1 MDWWTQNKDAI
12 IVIVAV
18 LGVIGGIL
26 GAIWAAIKWGLLR
39 GWQKKLRVDV
49 EVFEVITNPSAL
61 LPKLYATE
69 NDDSTL
75 ADHNIKYQPRDP
87 NRDLQGELKSILNR
101 SRYLLITAPTGY
113 GKTREAGVL
122 AQTMMLEG
130 WRVLLVRNTGWLDVP
145 KTLPIELNNSR
156 SRILIFLDDLNGM
169 FSVGERTES
178 PRAGQI
184 PLLREPSY
192 HDRLLQVLD
201 MLEGMC
207 TKSEIRVIATARS
220 EADQWEVLDYN
231 EKDKLWSRFERV
243 EMPEPADITI
253 ISLLEE
259 TTKQAKLIANPDDF
273 KAIANRS
280 DGTYR
285 NIILNLRRLHAQNQ
299 TVTEDNFI
307 DTLNGS
313 WQDIYEHAIKKHPAI
328 RYIYDAIDILQQV
341 ELSPYSFV
349 VNPAALLLWGGSG
362 FQKLIQRAQIQQA
375 LEYLTKETK
384 IMRQVDSILSP
395 SDGQI
400 EAKHTKTDWRNYTPF
415 INKLIFQRMPDNL
428 SQSQTSG
435 LFLFGM
441 HCLEAESKEDALK
454 IWHIIPSD
462 KLSAFFDKITSL
474 PSNDRIPGFK
484 NTMHHAFEQKPGPY
498 SLHFFMGIMLE
509 SLERYSE
516 AEDVYRQCIARN
528 PDDAYFYTKLGDVLR
543 YSKRYTE
550 SEDAYHQAIE
560 KDPNYADAY
569 SRLGSLFRKL
579 RRFAEAEENYH
590 QAITKDPNNF
600 DAAFIYFRLGEVLR
614 ELERWGEAEVAFR
627 QAILKDPKYADAY
640 LGLGNLLRTNGR
652 IKEALSLLKKAID
665 LDSEKR
671 NNHIYLFIASISKQL
686 GEEISPEHIE
696 NARQSIAEDSWYN
709 LACLE
714 SICDNFDVAFEHLRK
729 AVESEEFNPRWAWED
744 PDLQWIR
751 NDLRFVEIVG
761 PKPENKNSEI

>member
-1 MDWWTQNKDAI
+1 MDWWTQNKDAVI
-12 IVIVAV
+12 AIVAV
-18 LGVIGGIL
+18 LGVSVTIIGAL
-26 GAIWAAIKWGLLR
+26 WAIIKWGILR
-39 GWQKKLRVDV
+39 GWQKRIRVDV
-49 EVFEVITNPSAL
+49 KVFELITDPAIL
-61 LPKLYATE
+61 LRKLYATE
-69 NDDSTL
+69 SDNNLL

-87 NRDLQGELKSILNR
+87 NRDLQSELKAALNR

-130 WRVLLVRNTGWLDVP
+130 WRVLRIKNTGWLDIP
-145 KTLPIELNNSR
+145 KTLPAELENNR
-156 SRILIFLDDLNGM
+156 SRVLIFLDDLNGL
-169 FSVGERTES
+169 FTVGERTES
-178 PRAGQI
+178 PRAEKI
-184 PLLREPSY
+184 AVLREPSY
-192 HDRLLQVLD
+192 HDRLLLVLD
-201 MLEGMC
+201 MFEGMC

-220 EADQWEVLDYN
+220 ETDQWKVLNYN
-231 EKDKLWSRFERV
+231 ENDKLWKRFERI
-243 EMPEPADITI
+243 EIPEPIDISI
-253 ISLLEE
+253 INLLDDA
-259 TTKQAKLIANPDDF
+259 TKQANLKANADEF
-273 KAIANRS
+273 KAIAHKS

-285 NIILNLRRLHAQNQ
+285 NIILNLRRSYAQNKPL
-299 TVTEDNFI
+299 TKDNFK

-313 WQDIYEHAIKKHPAI
+313 WQDIYAQSTREHPAI
-328 RYIYDAIDILQQV
+328 RYIYDAIDILRQIQLSLHPLHVKQV
-341 ELSPYSFV
+341 
-349 VNPAALLLWGGSG
+349 ALLLWGGSS
-362 FQKLIQRAQIQQA
+362 FKKLIRIAQIKFA
-375 LEYLTKETK
+375 LEYLTTETR
-384 IMRQVDSILSP
+384 IMRQVDGILSP

-400 EAKHTKTDWRNYTPF
+400 EAKQTETDWHDHTS
-415 INKLIFQRMPDNL
+415 LIKCLIVEQRTDYL
-428 SQSQTSG
+428 SQ
-435 LFLFGM
+435 LLANLVFYFGM
-441 HCLEAESKEDALK
+441 DCLESGKKEDAIK

-462 KLSAFFDKITSL
+462 KLSALFDKITSIS
-474 PSNDRIPGFK
+474 PNDRIPGFK

-744 PDLQWIR
+744 PDLEWIR
-751 NDLRFVEIVG
+751 SDPRFVEIVG
-761 PKPENKNSEI
+761 SKPAN